1 MTPTGRV
8 VVVDPLVDPE
18 TARQRLAGLDVMVT
32 GPEDR
37 GHPDTVALVLGSE
50 HPLAATELAT
60 MPALRIIATTSAGT
74 DHLPVAALHSAGI
87 ALATAGD
94 YSTTEVADH
103 TVALMLDLIRGI
115 SAQDRAMRRG
125 EWPGLEAPAP
135 RRIAGTRVGLIGFGK
150 IAYEVARRAVAL
162 EMDVATHAPTADPER
177 VRSVGAHQVPTLEHL
192 LGWADIVSPHLPLT
206 ETTTGLLNRQRIA
219 AMKPGAMLV
228 NVSRGPIVEAQALV
242 DALNCGHL
250 AGAALDVFDTEP
262 PAADDPLLTCE
273 QVVLTPHVAWRSVS
287 SQQLAV
293 DRALDAVRDALGAQ
307 AR

>member
-1 MTPTGRV
+1 VTPTGRV
-8 VVVDPLVDPE
+8 IVVDPLVDPE
-18 TARQRLAGLDVMVT
+18 AARRHLAGLDVVVT

-50 HPLAATELAT
+50 HPLAATELTT
-60 MPALRIIATTSAGT
+60 MPELRIIATTSAGT
-74 DHLPVAALHSAGI
+74 DHLPVLELASAGI
-87 ALATAGD
+87 TVATAGD
-94 YSTTEVADH
+94 YSTAEVADH
-103 TVALMLDLIRGI
+103 TVALMLDLLRGI
-115 SAQDRAMRRG
+115 SVQDRAVRRG

-135 RRIAGTRVGLIGFGK
+135 RRIAGTRVGLIGFGR
-150 IAYEVARRAVAL
+150 IAYEVALRAVAL
-162 EMDVATHAPTADPER
+162 EMDVTTYAPTADPER
-177 VRSVGAHQVPTLEHL
+177 VQSAGAAQVSTLDDL

-206 ETTTGLLNRQRIA
+206 EATTGLLNRQRIA

-242 DALNCGHL
+242 EALSSGHL

-273 QVVLTPHVAWRSVS
+273 QVVLTPHVAWRSMS

-293 DRALDAVRDALGAQ
+293 DRALDAVRDVLGG
-307 AR
+307 

>member
-1 MTPTGRV
+1 VTPTGLV
-8 VVVDPLVDPE
+8 VVLEPSVDLE
-18 TARQRLAGLDVMVT
+18 AARRHLAGLDVVVT
-32 GPEDR
+32 GAEDR
-37 GHPDTVALVLGSE
+37 GHPDTVALVIGAE
-50 HPLAATELAT
+50 NVIAATELAT
-60 MPALRIIATTSAGT
+60 MPALRVIATTSTGT
-74 DHLPVAALHSAGI
+74 DHLPVDQLAGAGI
-87 ALATAGD
+87 TVATAGD

-103 TVALMLDLIRGI
+103 TIALMLDLVRGI

-162 EMDVATHAPTADPER
+162 KMEVAIHAPTADPDR
-177 VRSVGAHQVPTLEHL
+177 VRSVGAYQVPTLEDL

-206 ETTTGLLNRQRIA
+206 GTTTGLLNRLRIA

-242 DALNCGHL
+242 DALASGHL

-293 DRALDAVRDALGAQ
+293 DRALDAVRNALGD
-307 AR
+307 